1 MNTPKFL
8 NANSII
14 QSALHFTAI
23 VSLLVLLTTP
33 ALAQKPGANR
43 STDAKAVAAP
53 ASTNAVRIDQQTGLT
68 VVCKSEAVPEGFTIS
83 GEIFADGCNGSA
95 WIVKSA
101 ASAASKS
108 YGPDARRAFEQQ
120 SFYLPID
127 GAANFSEPGDTV
139 AAGQCDAFSQ
149 RVKTTYNFNPA
160 NLNDVQRD
168 MQAAKLDVFWNE
180 VRQSS
185 RTLLPCLRKA
195 LKEHNS
201 GSFFAIDGSMLLVDI
216 DPSPASKALEVRK
229 FISADLDGTD
239 LEYWV
244 RTMSRRGV
252 EGFDTSEAGAKWLAY
267 PNAKYELSMH
277 GGFPIGSF
285 LGAVFIFGSMREE
298 LATPVLLR
306 IANDVKHP
314 HRDDAIAILTSQ
326 ATLASYEAL
335 KQMNLAGLSAEN
347 ARGIRDLI
355 ERPNALQ
362 PRAHPKLTR
371 EENLRAF
378 EGIVNGDYSAFRE
391 MVLKAPDGEVDAVA
405 TLRAEDIP
413 LLRRARRASISRCN
427 QHAVS
432 DYASFTSI
440 LWALLWKYELG
451 KPQPSASVGN

>member
-1 MNTPKFL
+1 MP
-8 NANSII
+8 
-14 QSALHFTAI
+14 
-23 VSLLVLLTTP
+23 
-33 ALAQKPGANR
+33 
-43 STDAKAVAAP
+43 D
-53 ASTNAVRIDQQTGLT
+53 
-68 VVCKSEAVPEGFTIS
+68 GFTIS
-83 GEIFADGCNGSA
+83 GEMFADACNGSA
-95 WIVKSA
+95 WIVKRA
-101 ASAASKS
+101 ANATGGEASKS
-108 YGPDARRAFEQQ
+108 YGPDARAAFEQR
-120 SFYLPID
+120 SFVMPMDSTMGFAQPNEVI
-127 GAANFSEPGDTV
+127 AP
-139 AAGQCDAFSQ
+139 GQCDIFEQKIKS
-149 RVKTTYNFNPA
+149 VYNFNPA
-160 NLNDVQRD
+160 RMNDDQVKTQS
-168 MQAAKLDVFWNE
+168 AKLDVFWNE
-180 VRQSS
+180 VRQSQV
-185 RTLLPCLRKA
+185 TLLPCLRKA

-244 RTMSRRGV
+244 RTMARRGV

-267 PNAKYELSMH
+267 PKAKYSLAMH
-277 GGFPIGSF
+277 GGFPVGSF

-326 ATLASYEAL
+326 ATPASYEAL
-335 KQMNLAGLSAEN
+335 KQLNLTGLSADN
-347 ARGIRDLI
+347 AKGIRDLI
-355 ERPNALQ
+355 ERPNVLQ

-440 LWALLWKYELG
+440 LWALTWKYELG
-451 KPQPSASVGN
+451 KDPDAGAPVGN

>member
-1 MNTPKFL
+1 MKTPKFL
-8 NANSII
+8 NADSII
-14 QSALHFTAI
+14 SSSRIITVA
-23 VSLLVLLTTP
+23 SLLMLLTVP
-33 ALAQKPGANR
+33 ALAQKPRATRAANTNPTTPVSQGAIR
-43 STDAKAVAAP
+43 V
-53 ASTNAVRIDQQTGLT
+53 DQTTGLT
-68 VVCKSEAVPEGFTIS
+68 VVCKGAAVPEGFTIS
-83 GEIFADGCNGSA
+83 GEIFADACNGSA

-101 ASAASKS
+101 ASATSKS

-120 SFYLPID
+120 SFNLPMD
-127 GAANFSEPGDTV
+127 AAPASFSEPGETLV
-139 AAGQCDAFSQ
+139 PGQCDAFVQ

-160 NLNDVQRD
+160 SLNDAQRD
-168 MQAAKLDVFWNE
+168 IQAAKLDVFWNA
-180 VRQSS
+180 VRQSPV
-185 RTLLPCLRKA
+185 TLLPCLRKA

-244 RTMSRRGV
+244 RTMARRGV

-267 PNAKYELSMH
+267 PKAKYTLSMH
-277 GGFPIGSF
+277 GGFPVGSF
-285 LGAVFIFGSMREE
+285 LGAVFIFGSMRED

-326 ATLASYEAL
+326 ATPASYEAL
-335 KQMNLAGLSAEN
+335 KQMNLTGLSAEN
-347 ARGIRDLI
+347 ARGIRELI
-355 ERPNALQ
+355 ESPNVLQ

-440 LWALLWKYELG
+440 LWSLMWKYELG
-451 KPQPSASVGN
+451 KGQPSAPVGN